1 MFLNEL
7 FPFSPESLFSTPFFV
22 NLFQSYTRPPSLCPC
37 LFPQN
42 KLGAKKIRANIKN
55 TYICIKIE
63 SIMAKATSKS
73 INWIEGL
80 IIKTFGLTKILEGF
94 PLLDAW
100 LTVSGDLPAEET
112 QRLEK
117 WRLKLLK
124 NVGTWNEETLK
135 MKFIANIIELVDYDT
150 DEFEGTFDAEMKGVV
165 QGQKLSVVADYAL
178 AKATLDYMET
188 PYFYF
193 HEYKPRKRAKDP
205 IAQLLLAM
213 LIAQSQTKRKYPL
226 YGCAVFGELWFFMV
240 LDDKTYSVSTGI
252 VSTNKDDLQRI
263 LLILRKFKHILA
275 TELNVS

>member
-1 MFLNEL
+1 
-7 FPFSPESLFSTPFFV
+7 
-22 NLFQSYTRPPSLCPC
+22 
-37 LFPQN
+37 
-42 KLGAKKIRANIKN
+42 
-55 TYICIKIE
+55 
-63 SIMAKATSKS
+63 MAKATSES

-100 LTVSGDLPAEET
+100 LDVSGEPLEEEK

-150 DEFEGTFDAEMKGVV
+150 DEFEGTFDADMKGVV
-165 QGQKLSVVADYAL
+165 QGQKLAVVADYAL

-213 LIAQSQTKRKYPL
+213 LIAQSQTERKYPL

-252 VSTNKDDLQRI
+252 VSTNKEGLQRI
-263 LLILRKFKHILA
+263 LLILRKFKHILT
-275 TELNVS
+275 TELAI

>member
-1 MFLNEL
+1 
-7 FPFSPESLFSTPFFV
+7 
-22 NLFQSYTRPPSLCPC
+22 
-37 LFPQN
+37 
-42 KLGAKKIRANIKN
+42 
-55 TYICIKIE
+55 
-63 SIMAKATSKS
+63 MAKSTSET
-73 INWIEGL
+73 INWLEGL
-80 IIKTFGLTKILEGF
+80 IIKRFGLTKILEGF

-100 LTVSGDLPAEET
+100 LDVSGELPAEEK

-165 QGQKLSVVADYAL
+165 DGQKLSVVADYAL

-193 HEYKPRKRAKDP
+193 HQYKPRKRSKDP

-213 LIAQSQTKRKYPL
+213 LITQSKTERKYPL

-240 LDDKTYSVSTGI
+240 LDDKTYSVSSGI
-252 VSTNKDDLQRI
+252 VSTNKDGLRRI
-263 LLILRKFKHILA
+263 LLILRKFKYIL
-275 TELNVS
+275 TNELSI

>member
-1 MFLNEL
+1 M
-7 FPFSPESLFSTPFFV
+7 
-22 NLFQSYTRPPSLCPC
+22 
-37 LFPQN
+37 
-42 KLGAKKIRANIKN
+42 AKE
-55 TYICIKIE
+55 TSE
-63 SIMAKATSKS
+63 SIH
-73 INWIEGL
+73 WIEGL

-94 PLLDAW
+94 PILDAW
-100 LTVSGDLPAEET
+100 LDVSGNLPAEET

-124 NVGTWNEETLK
+124 NVGIWNEETLK

-150 DEFEGTFDAEMKGVV
+150 DEYEGTFDAEMKGVV
-165 QGQKLSVVADYAL
+165 QGQKLSVIADYAL

-213 LIAQSQTKRKYPL
+213 LITQSQTKRKYPL

-252 VSTNKDDLQRI
+252 VSTNRDDLQRI

-275 TELNVS
+275 TELNV

>member
-1 MFLNEL
+1 
-7 FPFSPESLFSTPFFV
+7 
-22 NLFQSYTRPPSLCPC
+22 
-37 LFPQN
+37 
-42 KLGAKKIRANIKN
+42 
-55 TYICIKIE
+55 
-63 SIMAKATSKS
+63 MAKARSES
-73 INWIEGL
+73 VNWIEGL

-94 PLLDAW
+94 PILDAW
-100 LTVSGDLPAEET
+100 LNVSGELPAEET

-124 NVGTWNEETLK
+124 NAGTWNEETLK

-150 DEFEGTFDAEMKGVV
+150 DEYEGTFDADMKGVV
-165 QGQKLSVVADYAL
+165 QGQKLAVVADYAL

-263 LLILRKFKHILA
+263 LLILRKFKHILT
-275 TELNVS
+275 TELAV

>member
-1 MFLNEL
+1 
-7 FPFSPESLFSTPFFV
+7 
-22 NLFQSYTRPPSLCPC
+22 
-37 LFPQN
+37 
-42 KLGAKKIRANIKN
+42 
-55 TYICIKIE
+55 
-63 SIMAKATSKS
+63 MAKASSES

-100 LTVSGDLPAEET
+100 LDVSGELPADET

-124 NVGTWNEETLK
+124 NAGTWNEETLK
-135 MKFIANIIELVDYDT
+135 MKFIANILELVDYDT
-150 DEFEGTFDAEMKGVV
+150 DEFEGTFDADMKGVV
-165 QGQKLSVVADYAL
+165 QGQKLAVVADYAL

-226 YGCAVFGELWFFMV
+226 YGCAVFGENWYFMV
-240 LDDKTYSVSTGI
+240 LDDKTYCVSTGI
-252 VSTNKDDLQRI
+252 ISTNKDDLQRI
-263 LLILRKFKHILA
+263 LLILRKFKHILT
-275 TELNVS
+275 TELAI